1 MTITMKYLTN
11 EEFEKSPYIIQY
23 LYMAKTM
30 KQKIDPEKYN
40 EALKKYPEY
49 FQDEINYINEIKTIK
64 YNIEDTCNIQQT
76 PNQPINTL
84 LYY

>member
-1 MTITMKYLTN
+1 MKYLTN
-11 EEFEKSPYIIQY
+11 EEFEKSPYVIQY

-40 EALKKYPEY
+40 EALMKYPEY

>member
-1 MTITMKYLTN
+1 MDLSKQLQKQTIGTLV
-11 EEFEKSPYIIQY
+11 EQ
-23 LYMAKTM
+23 KTM

-40 EALKKYPEY
+40 EALMKYPEY

-76 PNQPINTL
+76 PNQPYRDWETDRKSVV
-84 LYY
+84 